1 MTYKES
7 ASAMFSEDY
16 KERFKAEHAQV
27 LERRDRLFMMLEKWG
42 HGELDFTPNCPRWVL
57 ENQRAYMDAYLE
69 VLELRAEIEQIPL
82 KP

>member
-7 ASAMFSEDY
+7 ATAMFSADY
-16 KERFKAEHAQV
+16 RERFKAEYAQ
-27 LERRDRLFMMLEKWG
+27 LHERRDKLFMMLEKWDS
-42 HGELDFTPNCPRWVL
+42 GELDFTPDCPRWVL

-69 VLELRAEIEQIPL
+69 ALELRAELEHIPL

>member
-27 LERRDRLFMMLEKWG
+27 LERRDRLFVMLKKWD
-42 HGELDFTPNCPRWVL
+42 HGELDFIPTCPRWVL

-69 VLELRAEIEQIPL
+69 TLELRAKIEQIPL